1 MRITTRTACLLAVFG
16 ILALN
21 AETLG
26 AKARVQ
32 AERSAN
38 RMRTDAIASAQTEAA
53 KAAAKLSA
61 VALER
66 AKSCRQVID
75 PKTRQPMALVE
86 GQSVTAGVGVS
97 VKLTRRLVC
106 NWIGDT
112 AYANE
117 LGRVQ
122 EGSIASVTA
131 EDLPK
136 FQAILKGEKPND
148 GK

>member
-1 MRITTRTACLLAVFG
+1 MKITTRAACGLAVLA

-21 AETLG
+21 SETLG
-26 AKARVQ
+26 AKAKVQ
-32 AERSAN
+32 ADRTAN
-38 RMRTDAIASAQTEAA
+38 RMRTDAIASEQTEAA

-75 PKTRQPMALVE
+75 PKTMKPMVLVE
-86 GQSVTAGVGVS
+86 GQGVIAGVGTP
-97 VKLTRRLVC
+97 VKLTKRLIC
-106 NWIGDT
+106 NAVGDT

-117 LGRVQ
+117 LGVIQ

-136 FQAILKGEKPND
+136 FQAILKGEKTDD

>member
-21 AETLG
+21 AEVLG
-26 AKARVQ
+26 AKAKVQ

-38 RMRTDAIASAQTEAA
+38 RMRTDAIASEQTEAA
-53 KAAAKLSA
+53 KAAAKLSG

-75 PKTRQPMALVE
+75 PNSMKPKSLVE
-86 GQSVTAGVGVS
+86 GQSVTAGVGVP
-97 VKLTRRLVC
+97 VKLTKRLVC
-106 NWIGDT
+106 NSVGDT
-112 AYANE
+112 AYVNE

-136 FQAILKGEKPND
+136 FQAILKGGKPND